1 MRVILREDVHKL
13 GRSGEIVTVKD
24 GFARNYLLP
33 RKIAVPAN
41 EKNVRQVE
49 HDKAVISARQ
59 AKLKGSAQE
68 QASKLEALSVKISRK
83 VGQQD
88 KLYGSVTALD
98 IAEVLGS
105 QGYKVD
111 RRSIH
116 LPEPIKS
123 LGLHQ
128 VELRL
133 HRDVIAK
140 INVEVVSE

>member
-1 MRVILREDVHKL
+1 MRVILREDVHQL

-41 EKNVRQVE
+41 EKNVRQIE

-59 AKLKGSAQE
+59 AKLKGSAEE
-68 QASKLEALSVKISRK
+68 QAGKLQTLSLKIARK

-98 IAEVLGS
+98 IAEVLS
-105 QGYKVD
+105 AQGQKVE
-111 RRSIH
+111 RRSIDLH
-116 LPEPIKS
+116 APIMS
-123 LGLHQ
+123 LGVHQ
-128 VELRL
+128 DQLLQNQDR
-133 HRDVIAK
+133 IS
-140 INVEVVSE
+140 IGSVEVVPD

>member
-33 RKIAVPAN
+33 RKIAVLAN

-59 AKLKGSAQE
+59 AKLKGGAQE
-68 QASKLEALSVKISRK
+68 QASKLGALSVKISRK

-98 IAEVLGS
+98 IAEALGS
-105 QGYKVD
+105 QGHKVD

-116 LPEPIKS
+116 LPEPIKA

-128 VELRL
+128 VEIRL

>member
-13 GRSGEIVTVKD
+13 GRSGEIVSVKD

-59 AKLKGSAQE
+59 AKLKGGAQE
-68 QASKLEALSVKISRK
+68 QATKLEALSVKISRK
-83 VGQQD
+83 VGQQE

-116 LPEPIKS
+116 LPEPIKA

-140 INVEVVSE
+140 INVEVVPE

>member
-1 MRVILREDVHKL
+1 MRVILREDVHQL

-116 LPEPIKS
+116 LPEPIKA

>member
-59 AKLKGSAQE
+59 AKLKGGAQE
-68 QASKLEALSVKISRK
+68 QASKLEAVSVKISRK

-116 LPEPIKS
+116 LPEPIKA

-140 INVEVVSE
+140 INVEVVPE

>member
-1 MRVILREDVHKL
+1 MV
-13 GRSGEIVTVKD
+13 GC
-24 GFARNYLLP
+24 ARNYPPP
-33 RKIAVPAN
+33 RRIEAPAN

-59 AKLKGSAQE
+59 AKLKGGAQE
-68 QASKLEALSVKISRK
+68 QASKLAALSVKISRK

-105 QGYKVD
+105 QGHKVD
-111 RRSIH
+111 RRNIH
-116 LPEPIKS
+116 LPEPIKA

-128 VELRL
+128 VHIRL
-133 HRDVIAK
+133 HREVIAK
-140 INVEVVSE
+140 INVEGVSE

>member
-1 MRVILREDVHKL
+1 MRVILREDVHQL

-41 EKNVRQVE
+41 EKNVRQIE

-68 QASKLEALSVKISRK
+68 QAGKLQALALKVARK

-98 IAEVLGS
+98 IAEVLS
-105 QGYKVD
+105 AQGHKVD

-123 LGLHQ
+123 LGVHQ

-133 HRDVIAK
+133 HQDVIAK
-140 INVEVVSE
+140 ISVEVVPE

>member
-13 GRSGEIVTVKD
+13 GKSGEIVTVKD

-33 RKIAVPAN
+33 RNIAVPAN
-41 EKNVRQVE
+41 EKNVRQIE

-68 QASKLEALSVKISRK
+68 QASSLEALSVKISRK

-105 QGYKVD
+105 QGHKVD

-116 LPEPIKS
+116 LPEPIKA

-140 INVEVVSE
+140 INVEVVPE

>member
-59 AKLKGSAQE
+59 AKLKGGAQE

-116 LPEPIKS
+116 LPDPIKA

-140 INVEVVSE
+140 INVEVVPE

>member
-1 MRVILREDVHKL
+1 MRVILREDVHQL

-49 HDKAVISARQ
+49 HDKAVISTRQ

-68 QASKLEALSVKISRK
+68 QAGKLEALSLKIARK

-98 IAEVLGS
+98 IAEVLTA
-105 QGYKVD
+105 QGHKVD

-123 LGLHQ
+123 LGVHQ

-133 HRDVIAK
+133 HQDVIAK
-140 INVEVVSE
+140 VSVEVVPE

>member
-59 AKLKGSAQE
+59 AKLKGGAQE

-116 LPEPIKS
+116 LPEPIKA